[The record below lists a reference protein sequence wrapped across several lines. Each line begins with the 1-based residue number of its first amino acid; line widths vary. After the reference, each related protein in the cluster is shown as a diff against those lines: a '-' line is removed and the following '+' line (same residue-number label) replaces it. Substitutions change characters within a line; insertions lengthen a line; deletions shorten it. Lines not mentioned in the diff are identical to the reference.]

1 MQCTVSP
8 SSGSLPDDPLGKAQC
23 SGREATAHYYS
34 SHCSTDQQYHHQETL
49 GHTPDNTM
57 DNMITRLS
65 SSWISGFLRKRKL
78 GYCEYWDIPTTKKK
92 T

>member
-1 MQCTVSP
+1 
-8 SSGSLPDDPLGKAQC
+8 
-23 SGREATAHYYS
+23 
-34 SHCSTDQQYHHQETL
+34 
-49 GHTPDNTM
+49 M